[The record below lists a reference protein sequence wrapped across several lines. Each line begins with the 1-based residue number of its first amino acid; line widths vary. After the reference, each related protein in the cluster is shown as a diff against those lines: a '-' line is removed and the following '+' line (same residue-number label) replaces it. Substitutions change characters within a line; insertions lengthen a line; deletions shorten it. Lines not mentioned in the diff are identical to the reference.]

1 MRRFLLLM
9 SVLAFAFASCEEKI
23 PSQPT
28 GIKNY
33 NYVFKKKQGKVLTGV
48 EELWAHNKTK
58 LRIPIEYDKITTG
71 FNNTFFLACKGDD
84 TKVMNRKG
92 KFELDGMSIKPESI
106 KYVENNSKPASFDIY
121 SFNNAAGQKCWWF
134 SFQYLLTGYDDM
146 IPCRN
151 GFVFKQNN
159 KYGFAHFRHISNGFT
174 YEMPKKHQVI
184 TPAKYD
190 ALYEVTNNLGISYFL
205 LAREGNKWVVLNSQ
219 GQITKRYPNCVNK
232 NLASLPLRDKI
243 KLILSSQTEGG
254 QARAGQEKAGMIS
267 VSIYDLHWNPYFR

>member
-9 SVLAFAFASCEEKI
+9 SVLAFVFASCEEKI
-23 PSQPT
+23 PPQPT
-28 GIKNY
+28 GIEDY
-33 NYVFKKKQGKVLTGV
+33 NYVFKKKDNKILTGV
-48 EELWAHNKTK
+48 EVSHSNGIRRLI
-58 LRIPIEYDKITTG
+58 IPIEYEKITTA
-71 FNNTFFLACKGDD
+71 FSNEFFLVYKGNEAKIMDEVD
-84 TKVMNRKG
+84 AFM
-92 KFELDGMSIKPESI
+92 LDGMSIKPESI
-106 KYVENNSKPASFDIY
+106 KHVKNYYEPASFDIY

-146 IPCRN
+146 IPCYN

-184 TPAKYD
+184 APAKYD

-243 KLILSSQTEGG
+243 KLNLSSQTEGG